1 MQQSFKQVRSL
12 LLYLLGG
19 LGYVASAA
27 MIVGISVLIKFV
39 ALMLADKIL
48 YTILILGDLLR
59 GIEIIELLNILIFA
73 FIGMGFGLATRLLKP
88 QYGRQVS
95 AFLLIAI
102 VPLVFM
108 STPII
113 RYNHWLEK
121 VEELDKL
128 SPTETITLTN
138 SFLKKQVGM
147 QGFLG
152 YYFYTGQFP
161 VIPANQSEMKDLDR
175 FEKKV
180 NSRFVQLTGLAP
192 TIVSWS
198 MLICFW
204 LIRIFYFSIAVI
216 ATIVHFRQGIAIA
229 RR

>member
-19 LGYVASAA
+19 IGYVASAG

-59 GIEIIELLNILIFA
+59 GIEIIELLNILVFA

-128 SPTETITLTN
+128 SPAETTTLTD

>member
-27 MIVGISVLIKFV
+27 MIVGISVMIKFV

-147 QGFLG
+147 QGFIG

-216 ATIVHFRQGIAIA
+216 ATIVHFRQGVAIA

>member
-19 LGYVASAA
+19 IGYVASAA

-95 AFLLIAI
+95 AILLIAI

-128 SPTETITLTN
+128 SPAETTTLTN

-147 QGFLG
+147 QGFIG

>member
-19 LGYVASAA
+19 IGYVASAA

-59 GIEIIELLNILIFA
+59 GIEIIELLNILVFA

-121 VEELDKL
+121 VEEVDKL
-128 SPTETITLTN
+128 SPAETTKLTN

-161 VIPANQSEMKDLDR
+161 VIPTNQSEMKDLDR